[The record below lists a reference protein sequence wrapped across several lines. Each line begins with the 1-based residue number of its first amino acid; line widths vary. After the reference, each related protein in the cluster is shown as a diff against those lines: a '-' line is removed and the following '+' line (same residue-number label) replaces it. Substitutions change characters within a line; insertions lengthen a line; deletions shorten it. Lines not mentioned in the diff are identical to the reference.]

1 MDISTIPE
9 WLGTGIVSGVSAVVG
24 FIAKSIIDKRRS
36 QKAKLLQSLNRLK
49 ELSGLLNQSRGIF
62 VDQNKLVR
70 RLHTILENRIGAEF
84 VTGLGFD
91 EDFYVSYEKFTPEE
105 HELHSFIRSITM
117 NSLRIVNERTK
128 EWLNAASEFKTY
140 NGTNEPRKKLS
151 DALQKLDRHLSLW
164 HDNYKSSIENDEKRA
179 LVYLGD
185 EKKKGEKF
193 PHGIEQVVSA
203 VIEELAA

>member
-36 QKAKLLQSLNRLK
+36 LKAKLLQSLNRLK

-70 RLHTILENRIGAEF
+70 RLHTILKYRIGAEF

-91 EDFYVSYEKFTPEE
+91 EDFYVS
-105 HELHSFIRSITM
+105 
-117 NSLRIVNERTK
+117 
-128 EWLNAASEFKTY
+128 
-140 NGTNEPRKKLS
+140 
-151 DALQKLDRHLSLW
+151 
-164 HDNYKSSIENDEKRA
+164 
-179 LVYLGD
+179 
-185 EKKKGEKF
+185 
-193 PHGIEQVVSA
+193 
-203 VIEELAA
+203 